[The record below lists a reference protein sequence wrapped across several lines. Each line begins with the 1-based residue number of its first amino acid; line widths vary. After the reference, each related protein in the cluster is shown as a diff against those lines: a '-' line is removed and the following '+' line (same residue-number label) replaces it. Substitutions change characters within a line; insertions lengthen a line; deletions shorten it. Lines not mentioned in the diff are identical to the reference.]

1 MKKMLVT
8 GGTVFVS
15 RYIAEYYVDK
25 GYEVYVLNRNTREQ
39 SAGVKLIQ
47 ADRHNLGSIL
57 KEYHFDVVVDT
68 AYTDKDVDLLLD
80 GLESFDD
87 YILISSSAVYPE
99 CCPQPF
105 RECEQVG
112 VNQFWGQYG
121 TDKIETENALLKKNP
136 NAYVLRPPYL
146 YGPMNN
152 VYREAFVF
160 DCALQD
166 RCFYLPKD
174 GEMQLQFFH
183 VEDLCR
189 FIDVLLEKHPK
200 QHIFNVGNVETISI
214 RQWVEMCYDIVGK
227 EVEFK
232 NVYENIEQR
241 NYFSFYDYEYYLD
254 VSSQHEF
261 LPNDKDMRVG
271 LEEAFAWYKDNEDKV
286 NKKPFFKFIDE
297 TFAENV
303 KR

>member
-68 AYTDKDVDLLLD
+68 AYTDQDVDLLLD

-99 CCPQPF
+99 YCQQPF

-112 VNQFWGQYG
+112 VNQYWGQYG
-121 TDKIETENALLKKNP
+121 TDKIEAENTLLRRKP
-136 NAYVLRPPYL
+136 NAYILRPPYL

-189 FIDVLLEKHPK
+189 FIDVLLVRKPE
-200 QHIFNVGNVETISI
+200 QHVFNVGNVETVSI

-254 VSSQHEF
+254 VSKQHEL
-261 LPNDKDMRVG
+261 LPNDKDMCKG
-271 LEEAFAWYKDNEDKV
+271 LKEAFAWYKDYEDEV
-286 NKKPFFKFIDE
+286 NKKPFFAFIDE
-297 TFAENV
+297 TFS
-303 KR
+303 KSGK

>member
-39 SAGVKLIQ
+39 STGVKLIQ

-57 KEYHFDVVVDT
+57 KRYHFDVVVDT
-68 AYTDKDVDLLLD
+68 AYTDKDVNLLLD

-99 CCPQPF
+99 YCPQPF

-200 QHIFNVGNVETISI
+200 QPIFNVGNVETISI

-254 VSSQHEF
+254 VSSQHDL
-261 LPNDKDMRVG
+261 LPNDKDMRMG

-297 TFAENV
+297 TFAENG